1 MRFRLYA
8 DHLRDSHAKFSL
20 VMAFNTLL
28 SVLLSGWRA
37 IASTGLNTRG

>member
-28 SVLLSGWRA
+28 SVLV
-37 IASTGLNTRG
+37 TGLNTRG

>member
-28 SVLLSGWRA
+28 SVLGYRA
-37 IASTGLNTRG
+37 GGLLRLQG